1 MDPGLFA
8 AWERAQ
14 VTSGVTTEQGMAALK
29 ILIVDDNAAMRG
41 VVRAVLSAFG
51 CTGVKEAPDA
61 RTAFGIV
68 AQEKVDV
75 LIVDWKMKPIDGL
88 TLVKR
93 LRDPD
98 KSPNPYLP
106 IIMLSAYSEAAKV
119 RTARDA
125 GVTEFL
131 AKPFNADALYTRLA
145 SIVNRPRPF
154 VRTKAFFGPD
164 RRRLNA
170 EHDGPERRE
179 EDPIA

>member
-1 MDPGLFA
+1 M
-8 AWERAQ
+8 
-14 VTSGVTTEQGMAALK
+14 TSGVTTEQGMAALR
-29 ILIVDDNAAMRG
+29 ILVVDDNAAMRG
-41 VVRAVLSAFG
+41 IVRAVLSAFG
-51 CTGVKEAPDA
+51 CINVKEAPDA
-61 RTAFGIV
+61 RSALNVV
-68 AQEKVDV
+68 ALEKVDV
-75 LIVDWKMKPIDGL
+75 LIVDWKMKPVDGL
-88 TLVKR
+88 ALVKH

-98 KSPNPYLP
+98 KSPNPYLS

-125 GVTEFL
+125 GVNEFL
-131 AKPFNADALYTRLA
+131 VKPFNAGALYTRLA

-164 RRRLNA
+164 RRRLTT

>member
-1 MDPGLFA
+1 MTADK
-8 AWERAQ
+8 
-14 VTSGVTTEQGMAALK
+14 GMAALK
-29 ILIVDDNAAMRG
+29 ILVVDDNAAMRG
-41 VVRAVLSAFG
+41 IVRAVLSAFG
-51 CTGVKEAPDA
+51 CIHIKEAADA
-61 RTAFGIV
+61 KSALTTLTQDSI
-68 AQEKVDV
+68 DV
-75 LIVDWKMKPIDGL
+75 LIVDWKMKPVDGL
-88 TLVKR
+88 SLVKR

-131 AKPFNADALYTRLA
+131 VKPFNAGALYARLA
-145 SIVNRPRPF
+145 SIVNRPRPY

-164 RRRLNA
+164 RRRLEA
-170 EHDGPERRE
+170 AHEGPERRE